1 MLGPAPSCRPRE
13 QTVAQSRTDNR
24 ILPFQTSGEAAAALS
39 ASGMVSCVVVGC
51 HNKTQSSKKKKEC
64 KVADARFFKIP
75 KVRTRECDTT
85 RTLSARRQREWLKR
99 INRKDLDADLDKYKV
114 CSRHFVSGAAADLFD
129 DCNPDWAPSQ
139 HLGYA
144 STLDGPHSG
153 RYVRLSRRRHQESM
167 ITLSAFAAFIAGS
180 WTHPLVR

>member
-114 CSRHFVSGAAADLFD
+114 CSRHFVSGECRHSLFFSD
-129 DCNPDWAPSQ
+129 INFLELFESLCMSPISTCGHRLLFRTRSIGGSANGSAPHILTFS
-139 HLGYA
+139 
-144 STLDGPHSG
+144 S
-153 RYVRLSRRRHQESM
+153 
-167 ITLSAFAAFIAGS
+167 
-180 WTHPLVR
+180 